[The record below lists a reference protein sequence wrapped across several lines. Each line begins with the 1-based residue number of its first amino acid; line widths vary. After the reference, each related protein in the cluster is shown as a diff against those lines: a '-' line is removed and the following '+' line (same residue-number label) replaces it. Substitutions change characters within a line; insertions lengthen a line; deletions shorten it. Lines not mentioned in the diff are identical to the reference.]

1 MNLFFKTFLA
11 LIFTLIISCKKSDP
25 DEATLTHNQTQ
36 AMYWTDWAAGLA
48 AAETGPISFGVAAGA
63 SATYYFNALPRTQLS
78 NHVNFNSDSLYTND
92 FERLGVDHNSTCKR
106 YINSGV
112 EEFNFVHF
120 KEFAKEVRP
129 DLTEQIDGITSEY
142 FSLVLSSIQNIDFAD
157 ANSITKFIKNYV
169 NLNATD
175 EERII
180 SSLNHLI
187 GETDPNLTILNL
199 NELIEELDSYS
210 ITNVEKTKLINSF
223 SILKYSSQLWKP

>member
-78 NHVNFNSDSLYTND
+78 NHVNFNSDSLYMND

-106 YINSGV
+106 YISSGAV
-112 EEFNFVHF
+112 EFDFVYF

-129 DLTEQIDGITSEY
+129 DLIEQIDGITSEY
-142 FSLVLSSIQNIDFAD
+142 FS
-157 ANSITKFIKNYV
+157 
-169 NLNATD
+169 
-175 EERII
+175 
-180 SSLNHLI
+180 
-187 GETDPNLTILNL
+187 
-199 NELIEELDSYS
+199 
-210 ITNVEKTKLINSF
+210 
-223 SILKYSSQLWKP
+223 